1 MRFSNWQLLSV
12 MESYPILITLIKTFN
27 FWLFLPVT
35 DRLFC
40 VLSLVHSYSRAQ
52 VARWLLPRLVW
63 PLRRVYSRYTGYT
76 AQSCPDTTPVNI
88 CTHTQP
94 VHTLQLNNVDE
105 DFFHFIILYF
115 PFIIKSILHKTLNF
129 KCHLS
134 ACHVNVPTSVT
145 VLLSN
150 K

>member
-1 MRFSNWQLLSV
+1 MRFSNWWQLLSV

-63 PLRRVYSRYTGYT
+63 PLRRVYSRHTAYT

-88 CTHTQP
+88 SHPHTAGTHTTAEQCGWR
-94 VHTLQLNNVDE
+94 
-105 DFFHFIILYF
+105 FRSFHSSLF
-115 PFIIKSILHKTLNF
+115 PFYNQVYPSQNSKLQVSLVS
-129 KCHLS
+129 LS
-134 ACHVNVPTSVT
+134 RPCLCICRSFAE
-145 VLLSN
+145 
-150 K
+150 

>member
-1 MRFSNWQLLSV
+1 MKHETSQWNIDIVASNFKYWAEIFYRSSCHVDPRMRFSNCCLLSV
-12 MESYPILITLIKTFN
+12 MKFYPNHISLIKTFN

-88 CTHTQP
+88 SHPHTAGTHTTTEQCGWRF
-94 VHTLQLNNVDE
+94 LS
-105 DFFHFIILYF
+105 FHYSLF
-115 PFIIKSILHKTLNF
+115 PF
-129 KCHLS
+129 
-134 ACHVNVPTSVT
+134 
-145 VLLSN
+145 
-150 K
+150 

>member
-88 CTHTQP
+88 SHPHTAGTHSIAGMWQE
-94 VHTLQLNNVDE
+94 NYE
-105 DFFHFIILYF
+105 DFFFYF
-115 PFIIKSILHKTLNF
+115 FFHNQVYPFLSQISKLQMSLVSFMSLHLPQF
-129 KCHLS
+129 CWV
-134 ACHVNVPTSVT
+134 AE
-145 VLLSN
+145 
-150 K
+150 